1 MSEPRVTFTDLVAT
15 GTSFL
20 TFDPSTRAVFW
31 DLVQRGLSGGHRGL
45 GRVGAGHP
53 IFREDCKLPLAS

>member
-1 MSEPRVTFTDLVAT
+1 MSEPRVTFTDLVVT

-31 DLVQRGLSGGHRGL
+31 DLVQRGLSGDTEAWAESVL
-45 GRVGAGHP
+45 DTPSSGRTVS
-53 IFREDCKLPLAS
+53 CL